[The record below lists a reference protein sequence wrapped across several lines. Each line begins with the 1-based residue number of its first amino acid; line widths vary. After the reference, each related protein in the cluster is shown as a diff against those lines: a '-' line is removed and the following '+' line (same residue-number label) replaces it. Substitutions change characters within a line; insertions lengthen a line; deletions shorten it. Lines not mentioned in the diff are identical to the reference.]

1 MRKHSLK
8 LLSSILFYLF
18 SSNLFCQT
26 DVVAVTTTGVGSTK
40 ENATKNALR
49 NALESSFG
57 AFISS
62 KTEIVNDEILN
73 DEITSISTGNI
84 VSYEIVSSLFEE
96 NNHFVTVNSQVS
108 LVRFSNYIQLKGH
121 NVTFNGNSF
130 AMNEKVQKF
139 NRVSEEKTIKN
150 VLTIFEDKLKKSV
163 EFEIN
168 IIGNPKLS
176 NNKKYRTKLKFHENV
191 DLYELKMLI
200 NWGVNDNFTEA
211 YKFLLESLKSLS
223 MKKNELEYYYGI
235 NRDIYPIYLTDQV
248 LKSAYNYKLREK
260 AKSLNDV
267 SGQIYTFGKPKNI
280 SSNGALL
287 AYSGSSIFL
296 RSKKSIN
303 FLLNSFVKTQSFIY
317 NFKIEFGI
325 DEFYPSKYIKTPV
338 YKDLKII
345 NPYKSTYINNYMG
358 RSELINLYENDL
370 LSTFKLSNNILPGI
384 VTSSQKSLLYNKF
397 TKSISAI
404 SNNLLVKQ
412 QIQNLEK
419 IEDEIITE
427 SILEG
432 SLSDTEDDVNF
443 LEMDL
448 NQFLNRENKK
458 KELSLKNTDLMRG
471 KLGMIKVKD
480 SELKVKEIYPKLV
493 LIPFKGYIHTNRLY
507 RGGFSHEF
515 NLFLTLDNLDK
526 IKDVR
531 IINLN

>member
-1 MRKHSLK
+1 
-8 LLSSILFYLF
+8 
-18 SSNLFCQT
+18 
-26 DVVAVTTTGVGSTK
+26 
-40 ENATKNALR
+40 
-49 NALESSFG
+49 
-57 AFISS
+57 
-62 KTEIVNDEILN
+62 
-73 DEITSISTGNI
+73 
-84 VSYEIVSSLFEE
+84 
-96 NNHFVTVNSQVS
+96 
-108 LVRFSNYIQLKGH
+108 
-121 NVTFNGNSF
+121 
-130 AMNEKVQKF
+130 
-139 NRVSEEKTIKN
+139 
-150 VLTIFEDKLKKSV
+150 
-163 EFEIN
+163 
-168 IIGNPKLS
+168 
-176 NNKKYRTKLKFHENV
+176 
-191 DLYELKMLI
+191 
-200 NWGVNDNFTEA
+200 
-211 YKFLLESLKSLS
+211 
-223 MKKNELEYYYGI
+223 
-235 NRDIYPIYLTDQV
+235 
-248 LKSAYNYKLREK
+248 
-260 AKSLNDV
+260 
-267 SGQIYTFGKPKNI
+267 
-280 SSNGALL
+280 
-287 AYSGSSIFL
+287 
-296 RSKKSIN
+296 
-303 FLLNSFVKTQSFIY
+303 
-317 NFKIEFGI
+317 
-325 DEFYPSKYIKTPV
+325 
-338 YKDLKII
+338 DLKII

-397 TKSISAI
+397 TKSISGI